1 MITGNYYPLTPFIIH
16 FIIIKVDCKVLD
28 SINDPSDI
36 KSLSL
41 PELDALAKE
50 IREYIIEVVSK
61 NGGHIASS
69 LGVVELTL
77 ALHYVF
83 NTPEDKIIWD
93 VGHQSYAHKII
104 TGRREAFKKMRTL
117 GGISGFPKRDESIFD
132 VYTTGHSSTSLS
144 LALGEATGRD
154 IRKEKYDVLAVI
166 GDGSIGGGMAF
177 EAMNQIGHL
186 KSNVIIILNDNEHFI
201 SRNVG
206 ALSHY
211 LMKMIT
217 ASFYNRLRKRSYE
230 MIKKIPRY
238 GNSIFDA
245 LYKFEGSLKGVFI
258 PGIFFE
264 ELGLRYFGP
273 INGHDIGHM
282 IKILS
287 RLKSINSGPRILHV
301 LTKKGKGYAPAE
313 KDPALFHGIG
323 PFDVKTGAPKKKSG
337 MSFSDVAGKTLAEI
351 SKNDR
356 RIIAITAAMKL
367 GTGLNEFE
375 KKSPDRLFDVG
386 MAEQHAITFA
396 AALASKG
403 LRPFVS
409 MYSSFLQRAVDQLIH
424 DVGIMN
430 LPVRILIDRA
440 GIVGDDG
447 ETHHGLFDISLIK
460 NIPNFI
466 FLAPSNGT
474 ELRDMIH
481 FASRYDGGPVAIRYP
496 RGYAGNDELD
506 FGVYNNF
513 EPGRAVILSEGRDI
527 AILALG
533 DMLGTAIKLQEKLSA
548 ENIECSIVNIKSI
561 KPLDIRCIEYAIEGT
576 EMFITIENGVISGG
590 IGEYILSNIKRTLTN
605 RFLFPA
611 GFPDQF
617 VTQGKTDELFKKYG
631 MDADSLFSKIMDSTA
646 SLRQKSKN
654 AALNKK
660 K

>member
-1 MITGNYYPLTPFIIH
+1 M
-16 FIIIKVDCKVLD
+16 LD
-28 SINDPSDI
+28 SINNVSDI
-36 KSLSL
+36 RGLSV
-41 PELDALAKE
+41 PELDDLAKE
-50 IREYIIEVVSK
+50 IRDYIIEVVSK
-61 NGGHIASS
+61 NGGHIAPS

-93 VGHQSYAHKII
+93 VGHQVYAHKII

-117 GGISGFPKRDESIFD
+117 GGISGFPKRDESVFD
-132 VYTTGHSSTSLS
+132 VYNTGHSSTSLS

-154 IRKEKYDVLAVI
+154 IRKEKYDVVAVI

-177 EAMNQIGHL
+177 EALNQIGHM

-206 ALSHY
+206 ALSSY

-230 MIKKIPRY
+230 MIKRIPRY
-238 GNSIFDA
+238 GNSIYDA

-258 PGIFFE
+258 PGILFE
-264 ELGLRYFGP
+264 ELGIRYFGP

-287 RLKSINSGPRILHV
+287 RIKSINSGPRILHV

-323 PFDVKTGAPKKKSG
+323 PFDIKSGLPKKKNG
-337 MSFSDVAGKTLAEI
+337 MSFSEVAGRTLAEI

-396 AALASKG
+396 GALASKG
-403 LRPFVS
+403 LRPFIS
-409 MYSSFLQRAVDQLIH
+409 IYSSFLQRAVDQLIH
-424 DVGIMN
+424 DVGIMS

-440 GIVGDDG
+440 GVVGDDG
-447 ETHHGLFDISLIK
+447 ETHHGLFDISIIK

-474 ELRDMIH
+474 ELRDMIY
-481 FASRYDGGPVAIRYP
+481 FASHYDRGPVAIRYP
-496 RGYAGNDELD
+496 RGSAGDDALD
-506 FGVYNNF
+506 FSVHNSF
-513 EPGRAVILSEGRDI
+513 EPGRAIILSEGKDI

-533 DMLGTAIKLQEKLSA
+533 DMLDTAKKLQVKLYA
-548 ENIECSIVNIKSI
+548 ENIESTVVNLQSI
-561 KPLDIRCIEYAIEGT
+561 KPLDIRCIEYAIEGS
-576 EMFITIENGVISGG
+576 EFFITLENGVISGG
-590 IGEYILSNIKRTLTN
+590 VGEYILSNIKRTLKD
-605 RFLFPA
+605 RLLFPA

-617 VTQGKTDELFKKYG
+617 VTHGKADELFKRYG
-631 MDADSLFSKIMDSTA
+631 IDADSLFIKITDSIAALHRSSRYT
-646 SLRQKSKN
+646 
-654 AALNKK
+654 ALNK
-660 K
+660 